1 MVTSTLKQ
9 FINVMRD
16 TIPTRKI
23 LARDYLMNYK
33 VDPDRLQHLQRTYQ
47 AIEQI
52 PNQSGRKLLQM
63 NHDKTIEVD
72 VNYELEELKKDIW
85 FFERGEEA
93 FIQHLKASY
102 KLYEVQ
108 LAEGLKF
115 LEGINFNAFITDRD
129 GTVNNYCG
137 RYSTSVQSA
146 YNAVFI
152 GRFAAKKAKNTV
164 LLTSAPLMEPG
175 LLDISVIPEK
185 LIHFAGSKGREYF
198 DKEGLFGYFPIEK
211 EKQDKLD
218 ELNAEIRKLIKKEE
232 YEIFARIG
240 SGLQEKFGQTTIARQ
255 DVNQTVDAEKSE
267 TFLEKITEV
276 VNRLDP
282 DNQYFRIEDTGLDI
296 EIILTISGEGQQ
308 GLKDFD
314 KGDGVRFLNERLK
327 LDLEKGPNLI
337 CGDTHSDLAMLKTA
351 MDFTDDTYTV
361 FVSRDN
367 ELKNKVREICPNHYF
382 ADKPDTLISMLNQTA
397 LK

>member
-9 FINVMRD
+9 FIDVVRD
-16 TIPTRKI
+16 TIPARKI
-23 LARDYLMNYK
+23 LARDYLLNYK
-33 VDPDRLQHLQRTYQ
+33 VDFARLQHLQRTYQ

-63 NHDKTIEVD
+63 NHDKTIDAD
-72 VNYELEELKKDIW
+72 VNYEMEELKKDIW

-93 FIQHLKASY
+93 FIQHLKSSY

-108 LAEGLKF
+108 LSEGLKF
-115 LEGINFNAFITDRD
+115 LKGINFNAFITDRD

-146 YNAVFI
+146 YNAIFI
-152 GRFAAKKAKNTV
+152 SRFATKNTNNTV
-164 LLTSAPLMEPG
+164 LLTSAPLKSPG
-175 LLDISVIPEK
+175 LLDISVIPLH
-185 LIHFAGSKGREYF
+185 LIHFAGSKGREF
-198 DKEGLFGYFPIEK
+198 QDNEGLFGYFPIEK

-218 ELNAEIRKLIKKEE
+218 VLNAEISKLIEKED

-255 DVNQTVDAEKSE
+255 DVNNSVDTERSE
-267 TFLEKITEV
+267 DFLEKIIELV
-276 VNRLDP
+276 SKLDP
-282 DNQYFRIEDTGLDI
+282 EDHYFRIEDTGLDI
-296 EIILTISGEGQQ
+296 EIILTISGEGQE

-314 KGDGVRFLNERLK
+314 KGDGIRFLNERLA
-327 LDLEKGPNLI
+327 LDLDKGPNLI
-337 CGDTHSDLAMLKTA
+337 CGDTSSDLAMLKTA
-351 MDFTDDTYTV
+351 MEFTDDTYTV
-361 FVSRDN
+361 FVTRDN
-367 ELKNKVREICPNHYF
+367 ELKNKVREICPNHF
-382 ADKPDTLISMLNQTA
+382 FTDKPDTLISMLNQTA